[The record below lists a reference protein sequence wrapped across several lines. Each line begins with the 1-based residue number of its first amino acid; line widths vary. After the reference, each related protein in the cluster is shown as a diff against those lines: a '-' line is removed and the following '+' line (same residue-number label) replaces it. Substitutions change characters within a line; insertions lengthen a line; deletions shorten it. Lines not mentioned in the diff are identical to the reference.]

1 MLYVTTRNSRDAYT
15 AQRALCEKRAP
26 DGGFYIPMRTPQFT
40 KEQIDSLKEVPFNTC
55 IADVLNLLFKT
66 KLTGWDIE
74 FCVGRHSVRL
84 EKLSQRIVMGECWRN
99 TGWTFRHMV
108 ESLADLLRTDPET
121 AGAYGDWAEIGVRIA
136 VLFAM
141 TGQLRREEILLPGQK
156 IDVSVVAGDF
166 AGAMS
171 LWYARSW
178 GLPIRSIICAC
189 NENSGLWELMHQG
202 QLHTDAVARRSS
214 TPEADVVVP
223 EGLERLI
230 FACGDPW
237 EVERFVETCRR
248 GGVYTPGELV
258 LAKMREGMYVS
269 VISEPRMR
277 STIPSAYAT
286 HHYLLSPYTALAYA
300 GLLDYRAGV
309 GSRCWGLILA
319 DKSPACDLAT
329 AADALGIP
337 PAELKA
343 HIDQM

>member
-1 MLYVTTRNSRDAYT
+1 
-15 AQRALCEKRAP
+15 
-26 DGGFYIPMRTPQFT
+26 
-40 KEQIDSLKEVPFNTC
+40 
-55 IADVLNLLFKT
+55 
-66 KLTGWDIE
+66 
-74 FCVGRHSVRL
+74 
-84 EKLSQRIVMGECWRN
+84 
-99 TGWTFRHMV
+99 
-108 ESLADLLRTDPET
+108 
-121 AGAYGDWAEIGVRIA
+121 
-136 VLFAM
+136 
-141 TGQLRREEILLPGQK
+141 
-156 IDVSVVAGDF
+156 
-166 AGAMS
+166 
-171 LWYARSW
+171 
-178 GLPIRSIICAC
+178 
-189 NENSGLWELMHQG
+189 MHQG
-202 QLHTDAVARRSS
+202 QLRTDAVARRSS

-269 VISEPRMR
+269 VISDPRMR

-300 GLLDYRAGV
+300 GLLDYRAGA

-329 AADALGIP
+329 AAGALGIP